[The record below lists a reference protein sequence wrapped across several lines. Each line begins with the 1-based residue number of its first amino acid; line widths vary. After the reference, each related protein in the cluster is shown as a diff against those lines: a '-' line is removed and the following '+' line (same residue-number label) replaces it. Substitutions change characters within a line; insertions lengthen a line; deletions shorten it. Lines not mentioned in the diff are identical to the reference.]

1 MAKKDLRKTLDSLE
15 KSQDM
20 TARMEEKVQR
30 LTELVERQKKIISE
44 QTALLDEQK
53 SKLGEIDDIPDDI
66 IELKR
71 IIGEQRAQL
80 REKDLDLDHAKGSM
94 VQAQKEL
101 ELTIKRMNPTQIKIE
116 AALETIGDL
125 KAELAEKNTEV
136 NAKNETLKTLSNR
149 VKEAESEAE
158 ALKVQLEDFKGGI
171 SKTVVDDLKL
181 KYSEERQ
188 KLKQEISNL
197 ETQLVE
203 QKIKLVDDLKLKHSE
218 EKQKLKQEI
227 SNLETQL
234 VEQKIKLV
242 EDLKLKHS
250 EEKQKLKQEISNL
263 ETQLLEQNIDY
274 KEKIAEA
281 KDMAEKY
288 NDMKSTLSELS
299 DKNNEAK
306 ETIKNFEQS
315 MVDLKKF
322 KEENFSKIF
331 FLDKLRPIMEED
343 PIYKSFFIIQDV
355 GSISLEDL
363 RGAVGTPI
371 VTVKRDVEKL
381 QKIGAVE
388 MSADG
393 KITAKKFE

>member
-1 MAKKDLRKTLDSLE
+1 MAKKDLRKTLDNLE

-20 TARMEEKVQR
+20 TARMEEKIGR

-53 SKLGEIDDIPDDI
+53 SKLAEIDDIPDDI

-80 REKDLDLDHAKGSM
+80 REKDLELDHTKGSM

-125 KAELAEKNTEV
+125 KAELAGKNTEV

-149 VKEAESEAE
+149 IKEAESEAE
-158 ALKVQLEDFKGGI
+158 ALKAQLEDFKAGI
-171 SKTVVDDLKL
+171 PKTVVDDLKI
-181 KYSEERQ
+181 KHSEERQ
-188 KLKQEISNL
+188 KLKQEISKL
-197 ETQLVE
+197 ETQLVD
-203 QKIKLVDDLKLKHSE
+203 QKIKVVEDLKLEHSE

-227 SNLETQL
+227 S
-234 VEQKIKLV
+234 K
-242 EDLKLKHS
+242 
-250 EEKQKLKQEISNL
+250 L
-263 ETQLLEQNIDY
+263 ETQLLEQNIEY

-288 NDMKSTLSELS
+288 NEMKSTLSELS
-299 DKNNEAK
+299 DKNNEANEK
-306 ETIKNFEQS
+306 IKNFEQS
-315 MVDLKKF
+315 IVDLKKF

-331 FLDKLRPIMEED
+331 FLDTLRPIMEED
-343 PIYKSFFIIQDV
+343 PIFKSFFIIQDV

-363 RGAVGTPI
+363 RGAVGTPM
-371 VTVKRDVEKL
+371 VTVKRDVDRL